1 MPHPP
6 DQRPYSVLLQVT
18 RQVEYIVLARSR
30 SAAQELALEKVQE
43 GQEGLMS
50 EEPVLEVL
58 EIRELHEQRHANS
71 DATGEY

>member
-30 SAAQELALEKVQE
+30 SEAQELALEKVQE

-58 EIRELHEQRHANS
+58 EIHELHEQRHANS